1 MSLPTPFDRFVFN
14 ERLEKELK
22 VFIDNPQALPEVTC
36 LWGYP
41 GIGKTSFAKEYSS
54 HFASNETYHP
64 MNEITGN
71 LTETFKKNLPFNKKT
86 ATLETFM
93 DDSDSPKKV
102 IGHVAILDEFHNLS
116 GSKQDY
122 FKTVFDEMNS
132 RSDWFRIFLCINT
145 DMKRPTPMSVLSGPI
160 FSRCHHIDFNTS
172 IREKDAYVNRLCERF
187 TDLKK
192 NEIACW
198 LPDVRRIERE
208 NRIRSLSP
216 K

>member
-1 MSLPTPFDRFVFN
+1 
-14 ERLEKELK
+14 
-22 VFIDNPQALPEVTC
+22 
-36 LWGYP
+36 
-41 GIGKTSFAKEYSS
+41 
-54 HFASNETYHP
+54 
-64 MNEITGN
+64 
-71 LTETFKKNLPFNKKT
+71 
-86 ATLETFM
+86 M

-187 TDLKK
+187 PNLKR

-208 NRIRSLSP
+208 DKIRSLSP